1 MKKLLLTGVLG
12 LGLLLPTT
20 ISASADHSNSK
31 ATTEFFSKKQRNLKP
46 RKAEKQRKAKPEA
59 PELILKTK
67 DVHITESNYSL
78 DQEEDVIIT
87 PETAKNT

>member
-31 ATTEFFSKKQRNLKP
+31 ATTEFFSKKTRNLKP
-46 RKAEKQRKAKPEA
+46 TKAEKKQEKQNQKLQNLFSKQRMY
-59 PELILKTK
+59 
-67 DVHITESNYSL
+67 V
-78 DQEEDVIIT
+78 
-87 PETAKNT
+87 